1 MCVARQLFRDRQAA
15 ALAVQTILRAYM
27 ARQKYQALLRE
38 SKAGKGIQDWAQK
51 YRDEMEKRVSGLKSQ
66 NGLLEAEEDDL
77 NRMIQEQSQQMIED
91 DHKEKVA
98 LFSFNLLVEL
108 LGEGQQSIRPGAGT
122 STSATRSSR
131 GQPSSREHKKAV
143 GRQFQNSADAD
154 GRHYPPPLEPLNPT
168 Q

>member
-1 MCVARQLFRDRQAA
+1 
-15 ALAVQTILRAYM
+15 
-27 ARQKYQALLRE
+27 
-38 SKAGKGIQDWAQK
+38 
-51 YRDEMEKRVSGLKSQ
+51 MEKMVSGLKSQ

-122 STSATRSSR
+122 STSATSSSR
-131 GQPSSREHKKAV
+131 GQPSSREHEKT
-143 GRQFQNSADAD
+143 ADRAAAPTLQSPGD
-154 GRHYPPPLEPLNPT
+154 HPHPCRRLSIQENQTQGGACEDHLPPEQQTQENQHDTHHY
-168 Q
+168 QCCHR